1 MEFIS
6 LWQLILMGGAVIWPI
21 ILCSIFAL
29 AVTIDRFNYFYFFKR
44 NSGPFVKEVFEMAK
58 KHQIKE
64 ALDFCER
71 SKLSLANVLKIALLK
86 YDRPRSQIKEA
97 MEDSM
102 CYETAVMQK
111 GLPILY
117 AIFHV
122 APLLGFLGTIVGL
135 AEVFH
140 LLDSRAVASETVLA
154 ARLLSGIWKSFIP
167 AIAGLITS
175 IPVFL
180 VYRYFLSCVDGVM
193 RDTERSSTEFLNLLT
208 E

>member
-6 LWQLILMGGAVIWPI
+6 LWQLVLMGGPLIWPI
-21 ILCSIFAL
+21 ILSSIFAL
-29 AVTIDRFNYFYFFKR
+29 ATAVDRFSFFYFIKK
-44 NSGPFVKEVFEMAK
+44 NSDIFVKDLFEMAK

-71 SKLSLANVLKIALLK
+71 SKLPLANVLKVALLK

-97 MEDSM
+97 MEDSLFF
-102 CYETAVMQK
+102 EAAALQK
-111 GLPILY
+111 GLPMLY
-117 AIFHV
+117 TVFHLT
-122 APLLGFLGTIVGL
+122 PLLGFLGTIVGL
-135 AEVFH
+135 TEVFH
-140 LLDSRAVASETVLA
+140 LLDSRIAATEAILA

-167 AIAGLITS
+167 AIAGLIIS

-180 VYRYFLSCVDGVM
+180 IYRYFLNCVEVTM
-193 RDTERSSTEFLNLLT
+193 RQTERASTDFLNLLT